1 VTDTRIRIL
10 DAAHRAVLDVGFAG
24 VSTRRVAE
32 EAGVPLSQLHY
43 HFGSKQNLTLELLD
57 VANQRLLQRQARMY
71 GSGEPLSKRW
81 EQACDFL
88 EEDLASGYVRVLQE
102 SMAAGWSDE
111 QVAARVREVL
121 RGWCDL
127 LSSVASEAEKRL
139 GRLGP
144 FSAEELA
151 SLVVAAFLGGEALIL
166 LDADERIAP
175 VRTALRRV
183 GDLLRQIEDVRP

>member
-1 VTDTRIRIL
+1 MTDTRQRIL
-10 DAAHRAVLDVGFAG
+10 DAAHRAVLDVGFAR

-32 EAGVPLSQLHY
+32 EAGVSLSQVHY
-43 HFGSKQNLTLELLD
+43 HFGSRHNLVLELLD
-57 VANQRLLQRQARMY
+57 VSNERLLRRQALMY

-88 EEDLASGYVRVLQE
+88 EEDLASGYVRILQE

-111 QVAARVREVL
+111 RVAGRVREVL
-121 RGWCDL
+121 RGWCEL
-127 LSSVASEAEKRL
+127 LTSVASEAEERL
-139 GRLGP
+139 GSLGP
-144 FSAEELA
+144 FTPQELA

-175 VRTALRRV
+175 VRPALRRV
-183 GDLLRQIEDVRP
+183 GDLLRELEDRTS